1 VVDNLSG
8 LALTRYQKAAEQWQ
22 KNYTLR
28 SGRKQ
33 KFIPNAPQFDA
44 ALRAYESYIWQ
55 PKKIPANLKN
65 CGLIA
70 IELSKANG
78 LPPKINQAVLES
90 IIWANQQY
98 PEFLKIL
105 DPKTVVSQKQ
115 KTDQAK
121 KTAKKKSGGGNIIDK
136 LTDVVDPKNVV
147 DDVKDVTKNVMITA
161 AVIGGTILLIRYVQP
176 QKRRAR

>member
-1 VVDNLSG
+1 MAVDSIYG

-22 KNYTLR
+22 RNYTLR

-90 IIWANQQY
+90 VIWANMQY
-98 PEFLKIL
+98 PEFLKLL

-115 KTDQAK
+115 KTKAAK
-121 KTAKKKSGGGNIIDK
+121 KAAKPVSVIDQIINPPA
-136 LTDVVDPKNVV
+136 VESI
-147 DDVKDVTKNVMITA
+147 KDVSKNVMITA